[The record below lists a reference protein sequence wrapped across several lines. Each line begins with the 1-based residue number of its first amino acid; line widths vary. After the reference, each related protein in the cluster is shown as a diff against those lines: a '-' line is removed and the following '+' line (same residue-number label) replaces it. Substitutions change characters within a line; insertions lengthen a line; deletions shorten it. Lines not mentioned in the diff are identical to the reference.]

1 MRPAALKPGP
11 SRAETSGMRR
21 RIARFPLLGRFSV
34 LSLLGV
40 ALLGVAVGLALHA
53 RIQHRAVADARR
65 LAVAVARTGAQSALT
80 PADLR
85 GPVSAARAGELDERL
100 GRPLAA
106 SGVLRAKVYNA
117 SGQVVYA
124 DDRSLMGARD
134 DEIAPLL
141 RAGAVK
147 TETGRGTSDD
157 GRGMPTLSAYVPL
170 RIGDAS
176 RANGVFELY
185 LPYAP
190 VAADIT
196 RDTRTLIVLLALGLL
211 LLWASLF
218 RIVASASR
226 RLRRQA
232 REDHLTGLPNRA
244 QLHADGRKAL
254 ALSDRSGRL
263 SALVLIDLDR
273 FKEVN
278 DTLGHDQGDML
289 LCEVAGRLRDVL
301 RPTDILARLGGD
313 EFAILV
319 RDLPHRGATAELAD
333 RIGAA
338 LARPFDLCG
347 VGIELGA
354 SIGVALY
361 PEHGRDLSTLLQ
373 RADVAMYEAKRGR
386 ARIETYDPARDPYS
400 PERLA
405 LVSELRHAIE
415 RDELVLHF
423 QPKVAIDGGEVIG
436 VEALVRWEH
445 PRRGMIPPI
454 DFVPLAERTG
464 VIGALTRWV
473 LDAALR
479 QCRLWIDSGIDLPV
493 AVNLSGADVLDAGL
507 ADAVAAALQRAGVP
521 GDHLECEISEHT
533 VLADP
538 VRAVE
543 SLGRLRAM
551 GVRLSLDDFGQ
562 GQSSLSYLGRLPLD
576 EIKIDRSFVMGMGAD
591 ASDAAI
597 VRATIDL
604 GRGLGLQ
611 VVAEGVEDDAALAS
625 LELLRCDVAQGFGL
639 SRPLPADQ
647 LERWLADRS
656 AARASG

>member
-1 MRPAALKPGP
+1 M
-11 SRAETSGMRR
+11 
-21 RIARFPLLGRFSV
+21 
-34 LSLLGV
+34 
-40 ALLGVAVGLALHA
+40 
-53 RIQHRAVADARR
+53 
-65 LAVAVARTGAQSALT
+65 
-80 PADLR
+80 
-85 GPVSAARAGELDERL
+85 
-100 GRPLAA
+100 
-106 SGVLRAKVYNA
+106 
-117 SGQVVYA
+117 
-124 DDRSLMGARD
+124 
-134 DEIAPLL
+134 
-141 RAGAVK
+141 
-147 TETGRGTSDD
+147 
-157 GRGMPTLSAYVPL
+157 
-170 RIGDAS
+170 
-176 RANGVFELY
+176 
-185 LPYAP
+185 
-190 VAADIT
+190 
-196 RDTRTLIVLLALGLL
+196 
-211 LLWASLF
+211 WASLF

-226 RLRRQA
+226 LLRRQA
-232 REDHLTGLPNRA
+232 REDELTGLPNRA
-244 QLHADGRKAL
+244 QLYADGRKAL
-254 ALSDRSGRL
+254 AAAGRSGRL

-278 DTLGHDQGDML
+278 DTLGHEQGDML
-289 LCEVAGRLRDVL
+289 LCEVAARLRDIL
-301 RPTDILARLGGD
+301 RPADILARLGGD

-333 RIGAA
+333 RIGTA

-361 PEHGRDLSTLLQ
+361 PEHGRELSTLLQ
-373 RADVAMYEAKRGR
+373 RADVAMYEAKHGR
-386 ARIETYDPARDPYS
+386 AHIETYDPARDPYS

-405 LVSELRHAIE
+405 LVSELRRAIE

-423 QPKVAIDGGEVIG
+423 QPKVAIDGGAVIG

-445 PRRGMIPPI
+445 PQRGLIPPVE
-454 DFVPLAERTG
+454 FVPLAERTG

-473 LDAALR
+473 LDAALH
-479 QCRLWIDSGIDLPV
+479 QCRTWMDSGIDLPV

-507 ADAVAAALQRAGVP
+507 SDAVAGALLRAGVP

-576 EIKIDRSFVMGMGAD
+576 EIKIDRSFVMGMSDD

-611 VVAEGVEDDAALAS
+611 VVAEGVEDDGALAG
-625 LELLRCDVAQGFGL
+625 LALLQCDVAQGFGL
-639 SRPLPADQ
+639 SRPLPADE
-647 LERWLADRS
+647 LERWLAERT
-656 AARASG
+656 AARTAG